1 MADFGERAFSSH
13 AYIIASQDAT
23 LRENEAKLLACR
35 FLCDSTGERPCLTCP
50 ACKLVLAGR
59 HPDLLIIARKIDEK
73 GNKKRDLQVDQIRQ
87 MAADAFIRPSQAAK
101 KVYLI
106 EDAGLMNSAAQ
117 NAALKILEDPP
128 HYAVFLL
135 LTDSAEA
142 LLPTV
147 RSRCA
152 LLRPQ
157 PDKATAPEPV
167 EHELAEEYL
176 TLLARGDEPGLC
188 AFMGRNEAM
197 DGEKLGG
204 LIAAAKAHL
213 AAFLCGRGRLEGVNR
228 KEAFRLLALLD
239 RADEYLRLNVGA
251 KHVLGLLCVFER

>member
-1 MADFGERAFSSH
+1 MTNFGARAFSSH
-13 AYIIASQDAT
+13 AYIIASQDAK

-35 FLCDSTGERPCLTCP
+35 FLCGSAGERPCLTCP
-50 ACKLVLAGR
+50 ACKLALAGR
-59 HPDLLIIARKIDEK
+59 HPDLLVIARKSDEK
-73 GNKKRDLQVDQIRQ
+73 GNKKRELQVDQIRQ
-87 MAADAFIRPSQAAK
+87 MAADAYVRPSQAGK

-106 EDAGLMNSAAQ
+106 EDAGHMNLAAQ

-128 HYAVFLL
+128 PYAVFLL

-157 PDKATAPEPV
+157 PDKATVPEPV

-176 TLLARGDEPGLC
+176 ALLAKGDEPGLC
-188 AFMGRNEAM
+188 AFMGRNEAL
-197 DGEKLGG
+197 DGEKLGE
-204 LIAAAKAHL
+204 LVAAAKALL
-213 AAFLCGRGRLEGVNR
+213 AAFLCGRGRLEGLNR
-228 KEAFRLLALLD
+228 QDAFRLLTLLD
-239 RADEYLRLNVGA
+239 KADEYLRLNAGA
-251 KHVLGLLCVFER
+251 KHVLGMLCVFER